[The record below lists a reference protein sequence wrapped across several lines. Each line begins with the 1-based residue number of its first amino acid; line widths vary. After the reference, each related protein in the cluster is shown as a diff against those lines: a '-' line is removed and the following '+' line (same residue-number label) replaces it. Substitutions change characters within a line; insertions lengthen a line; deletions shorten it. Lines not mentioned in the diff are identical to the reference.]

1 MNIKEQ
7 DPREYSGASP
17 GTRFQGAVVV
27 ALVLTFFLIGL
38 GAFVRTTE
46 SGLGCPDWPLCH
58 GQIIPPFEFHT
69 LVEYSHRLT
78 ASLVITLVGLLTVIV
93 WLRYRQ
99 NRSLVIAFT
108 MSLAFLFFQAGL
120 GGVTVLLELPPFIVA
135 VHLVTA
141 QGIFASLLI
150 GYVLT
155 LQSPRRNLFFSGDP
169 PGDANPHYLFK
180 RALIATHAAYLIT
193 VSGAYVVAAAATGS
207 CPDWPLCN
215 GLSVFGSALQTNIHM
230 AHRIL
235 ALLLGVT
242 IVWGVLPSWRAR
254 NHNRALGLIAL
265 AVLIA
270 LGIQILVGALNP
282 WLNFVIPIR
291 VLHLSMATVVGGS
304 LVVLTSILFI
314 AKSSSLFAASSESPE
329 NDETQRGLGI
339 IVDYIVLMKPWI
351 VVLLLVTAL
360 GGAILAAEG
369 IPQWKI
375 LIAVLL
381 GGTLAAGGSSALNH
395 FMDQDIDQLMKRTR
409 LRPVANKRISPRNA
423 LVFGLIL
430 NALAFVLLWS
440 WANLLAAF
448 LAMGGSV
455 FYVLVYTGWLKRSTT
470 QNIVI
475 GGAAGAIPPL
485 VGWAAVTD
493 GLALPAL
500 FLFAIIF
507 YWTPPHFWALA
518 LLIQKDYAE
527 AKVPMLPVVEGEAS
541 TRWAI
546 LLYVLLLTA
555 ITMLFYVTTPSLSV
569 LYLVS
574 AAILGGLFSLYAVRL
589 VRKAAREQAVQL
601 YKYSLYYLA
610 ILFLVI
616 MVDGTI

>member
-1 MNIKEQ
+1 M
-7 DPREYSGASP
+7 
-17 GTRFQGAVVV
+17 RFQGATVVT
-27 ALVLTFFLIGL
+27 LVLTFFLIGL

-78 ASLVITLVGLLTVIV
+78 ASLVIALVGVLTVIV

-99 NRSLVIAFT
+99 NKALVIAFT
-108 MSLAFLFFQAGL
+108 TSLAFLFFQAGL

-135 VHLVTA
+135 IHLVAA

-155 LQSPRRNLFFSGDP
+155 LQISRTDLLVSGDSIEKW
-169 PGDANPHYLFK
+169 NPRHLFR
-180 RALIATHAAYLIT
+180 RALVATYGAYLIT

-215 GLSVFGSALQTNIHM
+215 GLSLFGPAIQTNIHM

-235 ALLLGVT
+235 ALLLGGV
-242 IVWGVLPSWRAR
+242 IVWGVVPAWRAR
-254 NHNRALGLIAL
+254 NQHRYLGLISSI
-265 AVLIA
+265 VLIA
-270 LGIQILVGALNP
+270 FATQILVGAANP
-282 WLNFVIPIR
+282 WLHFVIPIR
-291 VLHLSMATVVGGS
+291 VLHLLMATAVGGS
-304 LVVLTSILFI
+304 LVVLTSVLYI
-314 AKSSSLFAASSESPE
+314 AKSRFSGESLESEAG
-329 NDETQRGLGI
+329 NETRRGLGI
-339 IVDYIVLMKPWI
+339 IVDYILLTKPWI
-351 VVLLLVTAL
+351 VGLLLVTAL

-369 IPQWKI
+369 LPQWKI

-381 GGTLAAGGSSALNH
+381 GGALASGGSSALNH

-423 LVFGLIL
+423 LIFGLLL
-430 NALAFVLLWS
+430 NVLAFVLLWV
-440 WANLLAAF
+440 WANLLAAL
-448 LAMGGSV
+448 LAMGGSI

-493 GLALPAL
+493 GLALPAF

-546 LLYVLLLTA
+546 LLYVLLLVA
-555 ITMLFYVTTPSLSV
+555 ITMLFYVTTTSLSL
-569 LYLVS
+569 LYLIS
-574 AAILGGLFSLYAVRL
+574 AVILGGIFAMYAVRL
-589 VRKAAREQAVQL
+589 VRRGAREQAVQL

>member
-1 MNIKEQ
+1 MNINEQ
-7 DPREYSGASP
+7 EPREYNSGGP
-17 GTRFQGAVVV
+17 GAGFQGAVVV
-27 ALVLTFFLIGL
+27 ALILTFFLIGL

-99 NRSLVIAFT
+99 NRPLLIAFT
-108 MSLAFLFFQAGL
+108 TSLAFLFFQAGL

-155 LQSPRRNLFFSGDP
+155 LQFPRKDILLSGNA
-169 PGDANPHYLFK
+169 PGDWSPHRLFR
-180 RALIATHAAYLIT
+180 RALIATHAAYFIT

-207 CPDWPLCN
+207 CPDWPLCD
-215 GLSVFGSALQTNIHM
+215 GFSVFGPAIQTNIHM
-230 AHRIL
+230 AHRIF
-235 ALLLGVT
+235 ALLLGGI
-242 IVWGVLPSWRAR
+242 IVWGVMPAWRAPNQYR
-254 NHNRALGLIAL
+254 YLRLMAL
-265 AVLIA
+265 VVVIA
-270 LGIQILVGALNP
+270 LGVQILVGALNP

-291 VLHLSMATVVGGS
+291 VLHLSMATAVGGA
-304 LVVLTSILFI
+304 LVVLTSILYI
-314 AKSSSLFAASSESPE
+314 AKASFSAASPESTE
-329 NDETQRGLGI
+329 KDESQRGLRI

-351 VVLLLVTAL
+351 VGLLLVTAL

-369 IPQWKI
+369 LPQWKI

-423 LVFGLIL
+423 LVFGLLL
-430 NALAFVLLWS
+430 NALAFALLWA

-485 VGWAAVTD
+485 VGWAAVTG

-518 LLIQKDYAE
+518 LLIQNAYAE

-546 LLYVLLLTA
+546 LLYVFLLTA
-555 ITMLFYVTTPSLSV
+555 ITILFYVTTASLSA

-574 AAILGGLFSLYAVRL
+574 AVILGGLFTLYAVRL
-589 VRKAAREQAVQL
+589 VQKAAREQAVQL

-616 MVDGTI
+616 MIDGTI